1 MKKIDAIIRPIR
13 LEDVKIALGEIG
25 VVGMS
30 VCDVRGTGSSHV
42 TDKAL
47 TGHLTLAD
55 MPIRTRIEIVV
66 RDEHV
71 DEILRIIEIYA
82 RTGEPGDGKIF
93 VYPIQEAIRVRTEER
108 GDIVL

>member
-30 VCDVRGTGSSHV
+30 VSDVRGMGSNHAPSTAATGRS
-42 TDKAL
+42 
-47 TGHLTLAD
+47 TLAD
-55 MPIRTRIEIVV
+55 MPIRIRIEIVA
-66 RDEHV
+66 RDEDV
-71 DEILRIIEIYA
+71 DDILRIIEIYA

-93 VYPIQEAIRVRTEER
+93 VLPILEAIRVRTEER